1 MANNV
6 PKVHGIAIA
15 SIAKINGQNDSD
27 LAKISGQE
35 FTGITEA
42 HTLLSSQTASG
53 SDTDITFDVS
63 GYSYNML
70 LFEFINFDSTDGAD
84 DYMSFQVRT
93 GGSYPHTYNHPF
105 TTAFFRAYHEE
116 DDNPANFQYYAS
128 APFSSDDSE
137 NSWQP
142 ISSYMSVG
150 ESDSSASG
158 SLTLYSHR
166 SNTFHKHFMA
176 RSSTEAGAAA
186 YDAHANGVL
195 FTSDESIDPINYVR
209 FQAGGGGTF
218 TATIKL
224 FGLATS

>member
-6 PKVHGIAIA
+6 KKVNGIAIA
-15 SIAKINGQNDSD
+15 SIAKIKGQDDSD
-27 LAKISGQE
+27 LAKLNGEE
-35 FTGITEA
+35 FTGVTEA
-42 HTLLSSQTASG
+42 HTLLSSQSASG

-63 GYSYNML
+63 GYSYNVL
-70 LFEFINFDSTDGAD
+70 LFEFLNFDSTDGAD
-84 DYMSFQVRT
+84 DYLSFQVRT
-93 GGSYPHTYNHPF
+93 GGSYPYTYNHPF
-105 TTAFFRAYHEE
+105 TSAFFRAYHEE
-116 DDNPANFQYYAS
+116 DGSPSNVSYYAS
-128 APFSSDDSE
+128 APFSSDDNE

-158 SLTLYSHR
+158 NLTLYGHR
-166 SNTFHKHFMA
+166 SNTYHKNFMA

-186 YDAHANGVL
+186 YAAHANGIL
-195 FTSDESIDPINYVR
+195 QASNEAIDPINYVR

-224 FGLATS
+224 FGLETS

>member
-1 MANNV
+1 MANQV
-6 PKVHGIAIA
+6 EKVNAIAIA
-15 SIAKINGQNDSD
+15 DIEKIIGRTDDNIE
-27 LAKISGQE
+27 KISGLE
-35 FTGITEA
+35 FAGITEA
-42 HTLLSSQTASG
+42 HTLLSSQSASG

-63 GYSYNML
+63 GYSYNVL

-105 TTAFFRAYHEE
+105 TTAFFRGYHEE
-116 DDNPANFQYYAS
+116 DGSPSNVAYYAS

-150 ESDSSASG
+150 ESNSSASG
-158 SLTLYSHR
+158 SLALYSHR

-195 FTSDESIDPINYVR
+195 FTSNESIDPINYVR

-224 FGLATS
+224 FGLAAS